1 MKLPMY
7 ICKIMQQCN
16 SGPYFKTIGVHIDS
30 AVGFYS
36 FCCCIFGNR
45 RCKKHAKGNRIIIN
59 LLPLCWALMQM
70 MLYGYINM
78 HILVQIWI
86 ISKYIIILLRIP
98 HIFASSSQI
107 TNENKSGRCILDKC
121 WWSILVNACLTKWC
135 IEFSSSSSFHHIPII
150 LLSAMCTPAVNNIC
164 IPLVTNAFFSISFFV
179 VNISI

>member
-7 ICKIMQQCN
+7 LCKIMQQCN

-36 FCCCIFGNR
+36 FCCCIFGNL

-70 MLYGYINM
+70 MLYGHIKM

-86 ISKYIIILLRIP
+86 ISKYIIILLKRVKNFCIHLLLVVQLQIKVSEIDAYLSNFDDQYWSM
-98 HIFASSSQI
+98 HIWQNGALNF
-107 TNENKSGRCILDKC
+107 
-121 WWSILVNACLTKWC
+121 
-135 IEFSSSSSFHHIPII
+135 
-150 LLSAMCTPAVNNIC
+150 
-164 IPLVTNAFFSISFFV
+164 
-179 VNISI
+179 

>member
-86 ISKYIIILLRIP
+86 ISKYIIILLFRIYL
-98 HIFASSSQI
+98 HLVVKLQMKISQVDAYLTNVDDQYWSMHVWQNGALNFQVLPRFI
-107 TNENKSGRCILDKC
+107 T
-121 WWSILVNACLTKWC
+121 
-135 IEFSSSSSFHHIPII
+135 FQ
-150 LLSAMCTPAVNNIC
+150 
-164 IPLVTNAFFSISFFV
+164 
-179 VNISI
+179 

>member
-7 ICKIMQQCN
+7 LCKIMQQCN

-36 FCCCIFGNR
+36 FCCCIFGNL

-70 MLYGYINM
+70 MLYGHIKM

-86 ISKYIIILLRIP
+86 IWKYIIDKLP
-98 HIFASSSQI
+98 HTFASSSPI
-107 TNENKSGRCILDKC
+107 TNENKQNWCILSKC
-121 WWSILVNACLTKWC
+121 QWSILVNAYLTKWC
-135 IEFSSSSSFHHIPII
+135 IKFLCAS
-150 LLSAMCTPAVNNIC
+150 
-164 IPLVTNAFFSISFFV
+164 
-179 VNISI
+179 